1 MAVTCA
7 KTNACARISREAMAR
22 RRERKAGR
30 TQCVAKQVERMDP
43 PALDA
48 SDASWTSGSFDEE
61 RRTFAQRFRVR
72 SYEVDGERMAS
83 IITLANMLQEV
94 ATNHV
99 LGLWGKGK
107 DGFPV
112 PPEMVE
118 RNLGWVMA
126 RMKFQLDRYPTWG
139 DVIEVRTWFCAAGK
153 LAARRDW
160 ELVDIVTGERI
171 GGCTSMWVCLD
182 MARRRM
188 SRIPPGVRQEFEKS
202 SPVDELFSLGQG
214 VIPVK
219 LPDFDD
225 KPEFTGPTV
234 VAKRTDIDMNGH
246 VNNVAYIG
254 WALEALPLSESKQFD
269 LKEIEIEFKNEALQ
283 GERVV
288 TMASSTACTVASPP
302 NDGRDGTSHCYLHS
316 LCRESDDEEL
326 VLLRSHW
333 CPK

>member
-7 KTNACARISREAMAR
+7 TSRARAGVWREASAR
-22 RRERKAGR
+22 RRERKVGR
-30 TQCVAKQVERMDP
+30 VHCVAKQVERVDFVP
-43 PALDA
+43 YDA

-61 RRTFAQRFRVR
+61 RRTFAQRFRLR

-139 DVIEVRTWFCAAGK
+139 DLIEVRTWFCAAGK

-160 ELVDIVTGERI
+160 DLVDIVTGERI

-182 MARRRM
+182 MAKRRM

-202 SPVDELFSLGQG
+202 SPVDEVFALGQG
-214 VIPVK
+214 VIPLK

-225 KPEFTGPTV
+225 EPEFIGPTV
-234 VAKRTDIDMNGH
+234 VARRTDIDMNGH

-254 WALEALPLSESKQFD
+254 WALEALPLSESEQFN
-269 LKEIEIEFKNEALQ
+269 LKEVEIEFKNEALQ

-288 TMASSTACTVASPP
+288 TMASPSPCAVPAHP
-302 NDGRDGTSHCYLHS
+302 NDGKDYTSHCYLHS
-316 LCRESDDEEL
+316 LSREADGEEL